1 MFLRKDTWIRARA
14 NLKRVHKDRRA
25 RAHLLRLAFLL
36 LVPAL
41 CIAYLAWLIGTGAIY
56 FVPFVV
62 PVIWWIQRS
71 HRKQDES
78 SLRIAPGPDNKVPE
92 LTEEERAEVR
102 TFFAHQA
109 LVLAVFLDRAA
120 SEAYL
125 KNNKVPEGREV
136 ISRQR
141 HLELLRSTGLW
152 ERLAV
157 NDRNALIDDDGTW
170 DWERINRVAS
180 TIEPLR
186 LLRWILRVNFHLPLI
201 GEQLQLDTRI
211 ANELVLEPAKV
222 SKDVEIATV
231 PTIETGR
238 DAARQFAMRCTAE
251 LISREA
257 EQPKSEEIR
266 VWATS
271 MSARLRGDHNADLLL
286 DGKLVSEAA
295 EDRVRLAM
303 ALSRTRANF
312 LDWAIQL
319 LEGRVKPGT
328 IFPSILGDA
337 VARRIQ

>member
-1 MFLRKDTWIRARA
+1 MFRRVPAGIGPSTSIESAYACTTYFGCFFRVHSGACLRKDTWIRARA

-136 ISRQR
+136 ISR
-141 HLELLRSTGLW
+141 
-152 ERLAV
+152 
-157 NDRNALIDDDGTW
+157 
-170 DWERINRVAS
+170 
-180 TIEPLR
+180 
-186 LLRWILRVNFHLPLI
+186 
-201 GEQLQLDTRI
+201 
-211 ANELVLEPAKV
+211 
-222 SKDVEIATV
+222 
-231 PTIETGR
+231 
-238 DAARQFAMRCTAE
+238 
-251 LISREA
+251 
-257 EQPKSEEIR
+257 
-266 VWATS
+266 
-271 MSARLRGDHNADLLL
+271 
-286 DGKLVSEAA
+286 
-295 EDRVRLAM
+295 
-303 ALSRTRANF
+303 
-312 LDWAIQL
+312 
-319 LEGRVKPGT
+319 
-328 IFPSILGDA
+328 
-337 VARRIQ
+337 